1 MDVVNPL
8 EPNLNSSAF
17 VQEEALLRFRRL
29 CHQACR
35 KLQYLDSLQEFGHEL
50 EANQGGNKLMFLI
63 SNQQLPSEM
72 GTDTHSDSDSSTKTI
87 RKLKRKR
94 KGVQIP
100 GATEL
105 FNIE

>member
-1 MDVVNPL
+1 
-8 EPNLNSSAF
+8 
-17 VQEEALLRFRRL
+17 
-29 CHQACR
+29 
-35 KLQYLDSLQEFGHEL
+35 
-50 EANQGGNKLMFLI
+50 MFLI
-63 SNQQLPSEM
+63 SNQELPSEI
-72 GTDTHSDSDSSTKTI
+72 GTDTQSSTKTS

>member
-1 MDVVNPL
+1 MKV
-8 EPNLNSSAF
+8 
-17 VQEEALLRFRRL
+17 
-29 CHQACR
+29 
-35 KLQYLDSLQEFGHEL
+35 SLIMFLSWFQEFGHEL
-50 EANQGGNKLMFLI
+50 ETNQGGNKLMFLI

-72 GTDTHSDSDSSTKTI
+72 GTDTQSDSSTKTS

>member
-1 MDVVNPL
+1 MHSIELKVRL
-8 EPNLNSSAF
+8 IMFLS
-17 VQEEALLRFRRL
+17 RF
-29 CHQACR
+29 
-35 KLQYLDSLQEFGHEL
+35 QEFGQEL
-50 EANQGGNKLMFLI
+50 DTNQGGNKLMFLI

-72 GTDTHSDSDSSTKTI
+72 GTDTQSDSSTKTS

-100 GATEL
+100 VATEL

>member
-1 MDVVNPL
+1 
-8 EPNLNSSAF
+8 
-17 VQEEALLRFRRL
+17 
-29 CHQACR
+29 
-35 KLQYLDSLQEFGHEL
+35 
-50 EANQGGNKLMFLI
+50 MFLI

>member
-1 MDVVNPL
+1 MF
-8 EPNLNSSAF
+8 SSLF
-17 VQEEALLRFRRL
+17 
-29 CHQACR
+29 
-35 KLQYLDSLQEFGHEL
+35 QEFGHEL

-72 GTDTHSDSDSSTKTI
+72 GTDTQSDSLTKTS